1 MSEERLRRDE
11 RIDPPGACLL
21 ARSLRSLTGAPPP
34 EHERLSKIQ

>member
-21 ARSLRSLTGAPPP
+21 GEP
-34 EHERLSKIQ
+34 ERLSEIQ